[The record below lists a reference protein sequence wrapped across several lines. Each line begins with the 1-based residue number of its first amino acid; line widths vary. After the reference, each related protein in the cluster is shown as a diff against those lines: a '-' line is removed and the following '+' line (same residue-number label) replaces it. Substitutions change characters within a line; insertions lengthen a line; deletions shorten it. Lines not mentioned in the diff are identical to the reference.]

1 LSANCMA
8 FNECW
13 LSAIDILDIVVRNF
27 KTFGVLRYGQDSI
40 LVMTAY
46 AALFLL
52 RLLRSPHGRMSFQ
65 PQQVYGPIEAAAD
78 AYEESNPSPNTA
90 ASNHAG
96 FLRMLV
102 LSDRNKHGSPDLLDP
117 RMPPNPQSAFMA
129 PPTYVPNRSSTPQM
143 PPAYMQSQS
152 MPQYN
157 MHTQQS
163 NYLPPSNGSQVPNQ
177 QSYPISPVS
186 ATPPMDSTYPAAQR
200 YASMP
205 GPSQPNGMYGQS
217 MIGTEHGK
225 LDDLDGT
232 VYWNSMF
239 RNLGF
244 GSGDADNIRA
254 PPLPLAATADDGNA
268 IQRAI
273 PPYPAQLLGAHG
285 AQAHMMAALPP
296 MSSGYPTTQQQYGRG
311 ISQHQQHQASVP
323 RQQDGHGRHSSASM
337 QSTTPPM
344 QQQQQYQHQHHQQ
357 QQQQQQQH
365 HQHGAYR
372 MPSHMQYDHPS
383 SIMHSH
389 HHGYGP

>member
-1 LSANCMA
+1 
-8 FNECW
+8 
-13 LSAIDILDIVVRNF
+13 
-27 KTFGVLRYGQDSI
+27 
-40 LVMTAY
+40 
-46 AALFLL
+46 
-52 RLLRSPHGRMSFQ
+52 
-65 PQQVYGPIEAAAD
+65 
-78 AYEESNPSPNTA
+78 
-90 ASNHAG
+90 
-96 FLRMLV
+96 
-102 LSDRNKHGSPDLLDP
+102 
-117 RMPPNPQSAFMA
+117 
-129 PPTYVPNRSSTPQM
+129 
-143 PPAYMQSQS
+143 
-152 MPQYN
+152 
-157 MHTQQS
+157 
-163 NYLPPSNGSQVPNQ
+163 
-177 QSYPISPVS
+177 
-186 ATPPMDSTYPAAQR
+186 
-200 YASMP
+200 
-205 GPSQPNGMYGQS
+205 MYGQS

-296 MSSGYPTTQQQYGRG
+296 MSSGYPTTQQQQYGRG

-337 QSTTPPM
+337 HSTTPTM
-344 QQQQQYQHQHHQQ
+344 QQQQQYQHQHHQQQ

-383 SIMHSH
+383 TIMHSH